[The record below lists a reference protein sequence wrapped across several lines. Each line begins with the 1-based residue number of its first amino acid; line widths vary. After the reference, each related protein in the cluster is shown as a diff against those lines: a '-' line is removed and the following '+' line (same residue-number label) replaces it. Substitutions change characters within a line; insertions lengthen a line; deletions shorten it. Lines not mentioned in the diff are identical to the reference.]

1 MQPFF
6 TIVVPTY
13 NRADLI
19 AQTLH
24 SLMAQSYA
32 HYEIIVVD
40 DGSTDNTEAVV
51 QPFVGEKLRYV
62 KKQNAERAAARNFGA
77 ALAKGDFVNFF
88 DSDDIAFSNHLSIAV
103 SVLNAHPDAAWF
115 HLGYAWAYPDQQVFK
130 EVNQFNEATLNGI
143 MAYGNPLSCNGVFVR
158 KDIIQQYP
166 FNEDRA
172 LSASEDYELW
182 CRLAARFPLYYSN
195 EISSLVIDHETRSV
209 RTIHG
214 QKLIDRLMRLLDY
227 LAQDQVV
234 LDYFGADFSKIKM
247 DSYSYIALHLANQ
260 PKDKLKSIAY
270 LFKALQTDTHLFKTK
285 RFYATIKN
293 ILIQW

>member
-19 AQTLH
+19 AQTLQ
-24 SLMAQSYA
+24 SLLNQTYP

-40 DGSTDNTEAVV
+40 DGSTDHTKEVV
-51 QPFVGEKLRYV
+51 QAFVGDKLRYI

-77 ALAKGDFVNFF
+77 SLAKGDYVNFF
-88 DSDDIAFSNHLSIAV
+88 DSDDIALPNHLSEAV
-103 SVLNAHPDAAWF
+103 ALLKVHPEAAWF
-115 HLGYAWAYPDQQVFK
+115 HLGFAWAYPNKQIFK
-130 EVNQFNEATLNGI
+130 EVNQYYGATLNGI
-143 MAYGNPLSCNGVFVR
+143 MAKGNPLSCNGVFVL
-158 KDIIQQYP
+158 KKIIQQYP
-166 FNEDRA
+166 FNEDRV

-182 CRLAARFPLYYSN
+182 CRLAARFPLFYTN
-195 EISSLVIDHETRSV
+195 EISSLVIDHEARSV

-234 LDYFGADFSKIKM
+234 LDYFGADFCKIKM

-260 PKDKLKSIAY
+260 PKDKLKSIVYLIKAIKSDHY
-270 LFKALQTDTHLFKTK
+270 LFRTK

-293 ILIQW
+293 IIIKW